1 MTVKEIKEKRA
12 ALVAEVEGATEERFA
27 QIKSEIAKYDFMLEE
42 ARKSEETTE
51 AEQREAE
58 ARAARDP
65 NGGKEDEDPTPE
77 QRGKKIVMFGGA
89 DSQTSEDKE
98 FDKPTALRHAK
109 SAFGKQ
115 VRAMLNKTEV
125 NLNPNEKRALGI
137 ALTTTSENFIAPG
150 ADVDGVN
157 NGGVFIPQNVL
168 YDLLETDTPDSPF
181 LRDVEA
187 THIKGALIFP
197 YVIEA
202 TPAARSGKKENEDA
216 DDRSIKWGKLPL
228 AQGNYALTIEVT
240 LELLAMTDEQF
251 ATHLLSDLST
261 EINYLLT
268 DEVFY
273 ADGKNERIEGVTVG
287 AIIGTAYAAGGEAAA
302 IKTGLLALSRRARKG
317 AKVYMSRSMALDM
330 TFEKGE
336 DGHYIFPIYNNAG
349 ITTIATIPVE
359 VDENLNDGDFIIG
372 NPKNYKLNFVK
383 PVEVYPTL
391 QGKKRVIEYTAHLM
405 VAGKAAPKKFYYG
418 KKA

>member
-1 MTVKEIKEKRA
+1 
-12 ALVAEVEGATEERFA
+12 
-27 QIKSEIAKYDFMLEE
+27 
-42 ARKSEETTE
+42 
-51 AEQREAE
+51 
-58 ARAARDP
+58 
-65 NGGKEDEDPTPE
+65 
-77 QRGKKIVMFGGA
+77 
-89 DSQTSEDKE
+89 
-98 FDKPTALRHAK
+98 
-109 SAFGKQ
+109 
-115 VRAMLNKTEV
+115 
-125 NLNPNEKRALGI
+125 
-137 ALTTTSENFIAPG
+137 
-150 ADVDGVN
+150 
-157 NGGVFIPQNVL
+157 
-168 YDLLETDTPDSPF
+168 
-181 LRDVEA
+181 
-187 THIKGALIFP
+187 
-197 YVIEA
+197 
-202 TPAARSGKKENEDA
+202 
-216 DDRSIKWGKLPL
+216 
-228 AQGNYALTIEVT
+228 
-240 LELLAMTDEQF
+240 MTDEQF
-251 ATHLLSDLST
+251 ATYLLSDLST

-359 VDENLNDGDFIIG
+359 VDETLNDGDFIIG
-372 NPKNYKLNFVK
+372 NPKNYTLNFVK